1 MCRAFYLEHIL
12 LSFKPMIQTTGGRR
26 KKLSIDPAVTLSYL
40 EGCPPTLKPRIQKSY
55 RYYKQHHYLQNLERF
70 IIPFML
76 CINHC
81 LNMWTFLN
89 ISFSL
94 AKNICLEKKDAVSFR
109 NGCKFRRGNKENP
122 SSDHIT
128 HFSAFLDP

>member
-1 MCRAFYLEHIL
+1 
-12 LSFKPMIQTTGGRR
+12 
-26 KKLSIDPAVTLSYL
+26 
-40 EGCPPTLKPRIQKSY
+40 
-55 RYYKQHHYLQNLERF
+55 
-70 IIPFML
+70 ML

-94 AKNICLEKKDAVSFR
+94 AKNICLEKKDAVSLK
-109 NGCKFRRGNKENP
+109 NGFKFRKGNKENP

-128 HFSAFLDP
+128 YIPAFRDPGVLVGGGVRDKGAKRNNDLSSDCL